1 MGLTLIPMPESK
13 KEQIIAKA
21 QAKGITLSDEHWRL
35 LEISFAFYKEH
46 QTLCTLRSLIK
57 LSGLE
62 KKRIYRLFPGNP
74 IGEISQITGLPMPK
88 EC

>member
-1 MGLTLIPMPESK
+1 MVPVPIPDTK
-13 KEQIIAKA
+13 KEQILAKA
-21 QAKGITLSDEHWRL
+21 KAKGIALSEEHWRL
-35 LEISFAFYKEH
+35 LEISFEYYREH
-46 QTLCTLRSLIK
+46 QTLCTLRNLIK

-62 KKRIYRLFPGNP
+62 KRYIYRLFPGNP